1 MTMMCGFAVVFASCY
16 NESPM
21 MPLSNWN
28 VSVVLQCMLIALN
41 SQIVNA
47 YSASPVQLSE
57 ELGCSPT
64 LAQVFGKETVYFDPL
79 GFATDTHFARLREA
93 ELKHGRVAMVAVMG
107 LYAPKIP
114 DQGLLEAC
122 KSTKLLSSIQEVSV
136 GQYVQILLVCGILE
150 TLILVQ
156 RNPED
161 LPGDDGTGYFGVR
174 NKGGNERSLVSE
186 LENGRLAMLSMLILL
201 VQEFFITPDETFP
214 EVIRRLLGL

>member
-1 MTMMCGFAVVFASCY
+1 
-16 NESPM
+16 M

-28 VSVVLQCMLIALN
+28 LSVLLQCMCMCIALN
-41 SQIVNA
+41 SRIVAA
-47 YSASPVQLSE
+47 YSVSPVELSE

-79 GFATDTHFARLREA
+79 GIATDTNFARLREA
-93 ELKHGRVAMVAVMG
+93 ELKHGRVAMVAVVG

-114 DQGLLEAC
+114 DQGILEAW
-122 KSTKLLSSIQEVSV
+122 KSSSRLLLSSSIQEVSI
-136 GQYVQILLVCGILE
+136 GQYVQIVLVCGILE

-161 LPGDDGTGYFGVR
+161 LPGDYGVGYFGVR
-174 NKGGNERSLVSE
+174 NKGGNERALVSE

-201 VQEFFITPDETFP
+201 VQEFIITPEFIMPPNETYP
-214 EVIRRLLGL
+214 DMI

>member
-1 MTMMCGFAVVFASCY
+1 
-16 NESPM
+16 M

-28 VSVVLQCMLIALN
+28 VSLVLQCMLIFLN
-41 SQIVNA
+41 SAVVTA

-79 GFATDTHFARLREA
+79 GIATDTNFARLREA
-93 ELKHGRVAMVAVMG
+93 ELKHGRVSMVAMMG
-107 LYAPKIP
+107 LYAPNIR
-114 DQGLLEAC
+114 DQGLLEAW

-136 GQYVQILLVCGILE
+136 GQYVQILLACGILE

-156 RNPED
+156 RNPQD
-161 LPGDDGTGYFGVR
+161 LPGDYGTGYFGVR

-186 LENGRLAMLSMLILL
+186 LENGRLAMLSILILL
-201 VQEFFITPDETFP
+201 VYEFFIAPDETYRA
-214 EVIRRLLGL
+214 VILRLLGL